1 MQCAACNAV
10 YPRSLDA
17 CPRCKTSAAAVS
29 SASAGSSPT
38 VAPRREARGA
48 PPQDKTPDKGAPA
61 GTPSGSTLIEFP
73 GTGRAARPQ
82 WRKELSERVREI
94 QQRRALEAAREAEE
108 AARSLLEQ
116 PPEPAE
122 PESVVA
128 PQLGLVPPPV
138 TPELNPIV
146 AAALRRLERARQ
158 PTSSPAGA
166 ARAGLRGAAATAV
179 ARVVEE
185 SYEEEIQPLPT
196 RIVEKETSPLVKV
209 ESAPVGKTERTERT
223 LEAARAISI
232 GPKHSAPPEAIR
244 ASAIAAPAC
253 QPAPATGPAESQPK
267 SRRVVAEVI
276 DDALIARREAEAA
289 AVPAVTTVVPETFD
303 DHAPLVKRIAAALLD
318 LLAVTFV
325 SSPCA
330 AIIELANGN
339 WADPRVVASMGG
351 IIIVVMFLYLAT
363 SIALVGRT
371 WGMSLVSLRVVE
383 ADTGLAPT
391 TGQAARRAFF
401 YMLSLALF
409 GLGILYGLFDTE
421 NRAAHDHLSGTIVVH
436 E

>member
-10 YPRSLDA
+10 YPRSLNA
-17 CPRCKTSAAAVS
+17 CPRCKTSVAAVP
-29 SASAGSSPT
+29 SASEGSAPK
-38 VAPRREARGA
+38 VAPRREARCA
-48 PPQDKTPDKGAPA
+48 PPQDKPPDKGAPA
-61 GTPSGSTLIEFP
+61 GAPSGSTLIEFP

-108 AARSLLEQ
+108 EARRLLEQ
-116 PPEPAE
+116 SPEPAD
-122 PESVVA
+122 PETIAA
-128 PQLGLVPPPV
+128 PPLGLVPPPV

-158 PTSSPAGA
+158 PTSSTAAGP
-166 ARAGLRGAAATAV
+166 RAGLRGAAATAV

-185 SYEEEIQPLPT
+185 SYEEEPRPLPT
-196 RIVEKETSPLVKV
+196 KTLEKETSPLVRI

-223 LEAARAISI
+223 LEAARTISI
-232 GPKHSAPPEAIR
+232 RPKHSASPEAIR
-244 ASAIAAPAC
+244 ASAIAVPAS
-253 QPAPATGPAESQPK
+253 QPATRPAESQPK

-289 AVPAVTTVVPETFD
+289 VAATVTTVVPETFD
-303 DHAPLVKRIAAALLD
+303 DHAPIVKRIAAALLD
-318 LLAVTFV
+318 LLAVAFL

-339 WADPRVVASMGG
+339 WADPRVAASMGG
-351 IIIVVMFLYLAT
+351 IIVVVMFLYLAT
-363 SIALVGRT
+363 SVALAGRT
-371 WGMSLVSLRVVE
+371 WGMSFVSLRVVE
-383 ADTGLAPT
+383 AETGLAPT
-391 TGQAARRAFF
+391 TGQAVRRAFF

-409 GLGILYGLFDTE
+409 GLGILYGLFDDE
-421 NRAAHDHLSGTIVVH
+421 NRAAHDRLSGTMVVL